1 MIAGK
6 RSSGPGLLMR
16 VGLLFV
22 CSSIAA
28 WAQVPQKSRPVIL
41 PVADGK
47 DIHFSHVFSGN
58 GPAHSRAHRIVQG
71 EQGFLWFA
79 TADKLQRYD
88 GYRLQEYAP
97 DLKDPN
103 VFIQSN

>member
-1 MIAGK
+1 MSISAAALFEGCCS
-6 RSSGPGLLMR
+6 RAMEGLLSASCSF
-16 VGLLFV
+16 GV
-22 CSSIAA
+22 CAELHQSSRL
-28 WAQVPQKSRPVIL
+28 VRL
-41 PVADGK
+41 PVVDGK

-88 GYRLQEYAP
+88 GYRQ
-97 DLKDPN
+97 
-103 VFIQSN
+103 